1 VRDRELVDRIAFVTG
16 AGSGIGRAAAV
27 RLGAEGA
34 VVGLFGRTEAEL
46 RETAAEIEAAHGE
59 AIVLPGDV
67 AVERDVRARI
77 DELAA
82 RAGGLHAVFANAG
95 INGVWAPLEAL
106 TSDDWQ
112 QTIAINLTGTFLTI
126 KHAAPYLKQKGGAI
140 VVCASVN
147 GTRIFSNTGASA
159 YSASKAGQVALAK
172 MLAVELGR
180 QQIRVNVICPG
191 AIETNI
197 EETTETRGTERARVP
212 VTYPEGSIPLTG
224 HTPGTTEQVAE
235 LVLFLLS
242 DRASHINGSEIW
254 IDGGQSLVEG

>member
-1 VRDRELVDRIAFVTG
+1 VQERDLVDRVAFVTG

-27 RLGAEGA
+27 RLAAQGA
-34 VVGLFGRTEAEL
+34 VVGLFGRTESEL
-46 RETAAEIEAAHGE
+46 REVAAEIEAAHGK

-67 AVERDVRARI
+67 AEERDVRARI

-95 INGVWAPLEAL
+95 VNGVWAPLDEL
-106 TSDDWQ
+106 TADDWR

-126 KHAAPYLKQKGGAI
+126 KHAAPHLKRQGGAV

-147 GTRIFSNTGASA
+147 GTRIFSNSGASA
-159 YSASKAGQVALAK
+159 YATSKAGQVALAK

-180 QQIRVNVICPG
+180 HQVRVNVICPG
-191 AIETNI
+191 AID
-197 EETTETRGTERARVP
+197 TEIDDNTEQRGAERAKVP
-212 VTYPEGSIPLTG
+212 VSYPEGPIPLTG
-224 HTPGTTEQVAE
+224 RTPGSAEQVAD

-254 IDGGQSLVEG
+254 IDGGQSLVQG